1 MSPIISNEWIHQLNY
16 ENRFVYKICFDTTW
30 IFRTVTFLVTKTFCI
45 VRKWNHKTYRCVQS
59 SSDYPISNL
68 FKIHLGWQ
76 KNINTNLYI
85 CIQCMYMHIHC
96 VYALR
101 TLWDPMDCSP
111 PGSSVHGIF
120 QARILEQAAIS
131 TSGYLPEPGIKF
143 TSLASPALA
152 GKFFTTVP
160 LGYIHKIFKLAT
172 PFFYINDMSKITK
185 MVYSIFSCVEPL
197 QIHLISCPKF
207 TFQNRCGRNLCIH
220 ITFFSSI
227 NSSYHLLY

>member
-1 MSPIISNEWIHQLNY
+1 MTKE
-16 ENRFVYKICFDTTW
+16 YKY
-30 IFRTVTFLVTKTFCI
+30 K
-45 VRKWNHKTYRCVQS
+45 S
-59 SSDYPISNL
+59 
-68 FKIHLGWQ
+68 
-76 KNINTNLYI
+76 LYMYTM
-85 CIQCMYMHIHC
+85 MYMHIPC

-111 PGSSVHGIF
+111 PGSSVHRIF

-131 TSGYLPEPGIKF
+131 TSGYLPDPGIKF

-160 LGYIHKIFKLAT
+160 LGYIHTIFKLAT

-197 QIHLISCPKF
+197 QIHLICPKF

-227 NSSYHLLY
+227 NCLYHLLY